1 MPVPF
6 QYPQGRISLVNSG
19 KKQDCLCPRP
29 LWDILARHSND
40 HLVKGVVEVLVCGVG
55 PGSGMLVSKRK
66 TKVLVCIGLQL
77 QVHGSA

>member
-1 MPVPF
+1 VPVPF

-19 KKQDCLCPRP
+19 KKQDYLCHRQ

-40 HLVKGVVEVLVCGVG
+40 HLPRGLWEVLVCGVG
-55 PGSGMLVSKRK
+55 PGSAMLVSRRK

-77 QVHGSA
+77 HVHETP